1 MPKKKLEEQLKIHNE
16 SIENKIA
23 EQKALI
29 IPEYRV
35 LVFAA
40 PLESAGA
47 TIQVHKVTKS
57 KRQDNNKSSLEIG
70 LDGGSGSTN
79 ALFKELISKWAKDA
93 PARQNIVKNYITSNA
108 IVDTLSIDCSLF
120 KEPNLVAEL
129 ASLQEFI
136 LKSQDKARTYDGDK
150 CAAELSS
157 IFNVTVRA
165 PRPRIGPR
173 GFVGV
178 YKHHIPETINSQN
191 AIQKATDRMNT
202 VFTKLGL
209 GNHIEA
215 ESGKDGIIKFEFNA
229 LEHESLIKLLQC
241 NPINFAPIVQ
251 DALNEAE
258 QERRDNMGFFAR
270 GLEDFEKYLLG

>member
-79 ALFKELISKWAKDA
+79 ALFKELISKA
-93 PARQNIVKNYITSNA
+93 PQ
-108 IVDTLSIDCSLF
+108 
-120 KEPNLVAEL
+120 
-129 ASLQEFI
+129 
-136 LKSQDKARTYDGDK
+136 QD
-150 CAAELSS
+150 
-157 IFNVTVRA
+157 
-165 PRPRIGPR
+165 
-173 GFVGV
+173 
-178 YKHHIPETINSQN
+178 
-191 AIQKATDRMNT
+191 
-202 VFTKLGL
+202 
-209 GNHIEA
+209 
-215 ESGKDGIIKFEFNA
+215 IKWM
-229 LEHESLIKLLQC
+229 LC
-241 NPINFAPIVQ
+241 
-251 DALNEAE
+251 
-258 QERRDNMGFFAR
+258 G
-270 GLEDFEKYLLG
+270 